1 MASSS
6 SISIFDNYCFKSA
19 FNEELYNSI
28 VKNKKVIA
36 ECCIDLDEDEYPE
49 VKEQIALRG
58 WRRLATPKQEISI
71 DLIHEFYANAILTE
85 EEMEEAGGHTF
96 RSYVRG
102 KVGDFSP
109 ENLRNIMRFRA
120 HVQGAATD
128 FETRKEHDQQLD
140 QVQADLCIPG
150 ATWKLSTGQL
160 RVPIQL
166 RRQELNPI
174 ARGWHEFSIH
184 SLIPSSNRSEIPV
197 IREIPIHCIM
207 RGEDVRAEDIIADK
221 IVRMAQ
227 GIKEKGKLGFPST
240 IFKLCKEAG
249 VPIREFRRTRKIQ
262 AEKPITAKRM
272 ESTRLPRPVQQRQ
285 QENEDEDE
293 PMPQAEEGNE
303 KRAHDYDYHHQPE
316 YEHHQPNYEQP
327 HPEFEHH
334 QEFNEPPVQP
344 PPYHVP
350 TYTDQHQKD
359 LDSIETQLQNMMWY
373 QQQALENMSK
383 NQAEYMAELRD
394 IKGKHQELYES
405 NDRFYNQ
412 VRQEQKEMVQ
422 EIQQIKNYQVNQTL
436 VDSTRHKAY
445 MDELAAMKAKQE
457 EFFSNQVNQYNLIR
471 QDHKLL
477 GKEILD
483 VKKYQMSAVT
493 MGSSGSGSSTQPP
506 PPPPYEADQA
516 LMKIREQHATF
527 TEICRQ
533 LKDCTRNALGRESYM
548 VWAHQLANPNLVELS
563 SQKIV
568 KQIYDNIDRKRPMF
582 RGLLKS
588 DL

>member
-1 MASSS
+1 MAIILYFQPYSPVSMHIRATLRICVETPFPS
-6 SISIFDNYCFKSA
+6 LRLADHIGQCLRTSTIQVWCAIPLPFININNGIIILYLSFRQYRFKSA

-28 VKNKKVIA
+28 VKSKKVIA

-49 VKEQIALRG
+49 VKEQISLRG
-58 WRRLATPKQEISI
+58 WRRLAAPKQEISI

-85 EEMEEAGGHTF
+85 EEMEEVGGHTF
-96 RSYVRG
+96 LSYVRG
-102 KVGDFSP
+102 KVVDFSQ
-109 ENLRNIMRFRA
+109 ENLRNVMRFRA
-120 HVQGAATD
+120 QVQGATTD
-128 FETRKEHDQQLD
+128 FETRKEHDHQLN
-140 QVQADLCIPG
+140 QVLADLCIPG
-150 ATWKLSTGQL
+150 ATWKLSTGQI

-166 RRQELNPI
+166 RRQELNSF

-184 SLIPSSNRSEIPV
+184 LLIPSSNRSEIPV
-197 IREIPIHCIM
+197 IRAILIHC
-207 RGEDVRAEDIIADK
+207 IIADK

-240 IFKLCKEAG
+240 IYKLCKEAG
-249 VPIREFRRTRKIQ
+249 VPLREFRRIRKIQ
-262 AEKPITAKRM
+262 AEKPITTRRM
-272 ESTRLPRPVQQRQ
+272 ESTRLPRPVQPMQ
-285 QENEDEDE
+285 QENEDEDH
-293 PMPQAEEGNE
+293 PMPQAGEENEEGNE
-303 KRAHDYDYHHQPE
+303 GQAHDYHYHNQPE
-316 YEHHQPNYEQP
+316 YEHHQHNYEQP
-327 HPEFEHH
+327 QPEFEHH
-334 QEFNEPPVQP
+334 QEFNEPLVQP

-350 TYTDQHQKD
+350 TYTDQHQKNH
-359 LDSIETQLQNMMWY
+359 DSIETQLQNMMWY
-373 QQQALENMSK
+373 HQQALENMSK

-394 IKGKHQELYES
+394 IKGKQQELYEN

-422 EIQQIKNYQVNQTL
+422 EIQQIKSYQVNQTL

-445 MDELAAMKAKQE
+445 MDELVAMKAKQE
-457 EFFSNQVNQYNLIR
+457 ELSNQANQYNLVR

-506 PPPPYEADQA
+506 PPPPYEPDQA

-533 LKDCTRNALGRESYM
+533 LKD
-548 VWAHQLANPNLVELS
+548 
-563 SQKIV
+563 
-568 KQIYDNIDRKRPMF
+568 
-582 RGLLKS
+582 
-588 DL
+588 

>member
-6 SISIFDNYCFKSA
+6 SVSVFDNHRFKTA

-28 VKNKKVIA
+28 VKNKKVIG
-36 ECCIDLDEDEYPE
+36 ECCIDLDEDEYSE
-49 VKEQIALRG
+49 IKEQLILRG
-58 WRRLATPKQEISI
+58 WRRLAAPKQEISI

-85 EEMEEAGGHTF
+85 EEIEEAGGHTF

-102 KVGDFSP
+102 KVVDFSP
-109 ENLRNIMRFRA
+109 ENLRNVMRFRA
-120 HVQGAATD
+120 QVQGAVTD
-128 FETRKEHDQQLD
+128 FETRKEHDQQLN
-140 QVQADLCIPG
+140 QVLADLYIPG

-166 RRQELNPI
+166 RRQELNPV
-174 ARGWHEFSIH
+174 ARGLHEFSIH

-197 IREIPIHCIM
+197 IRAILIHCIM

-262 AEKPITAKRM
+262 AEKPITARRM
-272 ESTRLPRPVQQRQ
+272 ESTRLPRPVQRRQ
-285 QENEDEDE
+285 QEDEEEDE

-303 KRAHDYDYHHQPE
+303 EENVEQQGHDYDYHDQPD
-316 YEHHQPNYEQP
+316 YEHHQDFNEEQP
-327 HPEFEHH
+327 V
-334 QEFNEPPVQP
+334 QQP
-344 PPYHVP
+344 PLYHMP

-383 NQAEYMAELRD
+383 NQVEYMAELRD
-394 IKGKHQELYES
+394 IKGKQQELYES

-445 MDELAAMKAKQE
+445 MDELGAMKAKQE
-457 EFFSNQVNQYNLIR
+457 EFFSNQVNQYNMIR
-471 QDHKLL
+471 QDQKLL

-493 MGSSGSGSSTQPP
+493 MGSGGSSSSTQPP
-506 PPPPYEADQA
+506 PPPPPYEPD
-516 LMKIREQHATF
+516 
-527 TEICRQ
+527 
-533 LKDCTRNALGRESYM
+533 
-548 VWAHQLANPNLVELS
+548 
-563 SQKIV
+563 
-568 KQIYDNIDRKRPMF
+568 
-582 RGLLKS
+582 
-588 DL
+588 